1 MIPKVLERNEN
12 SIVTTNG
19 RNHFVIACH
28 NYKSLSSRYVFTD
41 EDEIELGD
49 IEQYVED
56 IEPITLNFTMQ
67 NMKDGKYLV
76 KTYRVNR
83 ASGSVQDLWKH
94 LGYSKGLMRDELD
107 YLKSSAIP
115 SIEMETIE
123 VKDGEMCLKNDL
135 EMQEIRL
142 IDIQYQYDI

>member
-1 MIPKVLERNEN
+1 MGKYEN
-12 SIVTTNG
+12 AIVTTNG

-41 EDEIELGD
+41 EDEIQLED

-56 IEPITLNFTMQ
+56 IEPIKLNFTIQ
-67 NMKDGKYLV
+67 NIQNGKYLV

-83 ASGSVQDLWKH
+83 ASGSVQDLWKN
-94 LGYSKGLMRDELD
+94 LDYSKGLMRDEVE

-115 SIEMETIE
+115 SIEMKTIE
-123 VKDGEMCLKNDL
+123 VENGELCLTNDL

-142 IDIQYQYDI
+142 IDIQYQYNV